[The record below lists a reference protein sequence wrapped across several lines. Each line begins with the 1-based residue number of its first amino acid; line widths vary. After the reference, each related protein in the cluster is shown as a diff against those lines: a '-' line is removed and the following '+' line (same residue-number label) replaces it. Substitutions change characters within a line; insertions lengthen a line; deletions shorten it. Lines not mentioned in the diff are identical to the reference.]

1 MHSVMQGLSSF
12 TIMGVAIP
20 INVALRLASVNVIHQ
35 YDYDNHNNAAMLFKR
50 GLLKMDIMGIR
61 PTMLGMMH
69 GVINGFQSGNVANG

>member
-1 MHSVMQGLSSF
+1 MHSVLQRLCSVAV
-12 TIMGVAIP
+12 MGVVIP

-50 GLLKMDIMGIR
+50 RLLKMDIMSIR
-61 PTMLGMMH
+61 PTMLSMVH